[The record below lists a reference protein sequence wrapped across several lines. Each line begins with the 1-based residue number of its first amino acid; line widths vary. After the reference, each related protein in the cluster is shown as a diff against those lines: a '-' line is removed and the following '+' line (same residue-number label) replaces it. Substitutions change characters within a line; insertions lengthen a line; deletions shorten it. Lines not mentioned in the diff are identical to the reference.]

1 MSDDLTKILHVED
14 DPDIQAVVKMALEN
28 IGGYKVQS
36 CPNGRKAIEYVLTNP
51 PQLILLD
58 IMMPDIDGLSTLH
71 AIRALPNDI
80 DIPVIFV
87 TAKVQKH
94 EIDEY
99 KSWGAAGVICKPF
112 DAMTLPQTVGEFWE
126 EWKRRRDA
134 APAFKGQQQD
144 AVGKS

>member
-1 MSDDLTKILHVED
+1 MSDDLKKILHVED
-14 DPDIQAVVKMALEN
+14 DPDIQAVVRMALEN

-36 CPNGRKAIEYVLTNP
+36 CPNGRKAIEYVLTDP

-71 AIRALPNDI
+71 AIRALPNES

-112 DAMTLPQTVGEFWE
+112 DAMTLSQTVGEFWE
-126 EWKRRRDA
+126 EWKRRCDTA
-134 APAFKGQQQD
+134 SASVEQSQNASGKG
-144 AVGKS
+144 